1 MLYPLSLPLSAM
13 LILSTLGC
21 SVWPPQ
27 QENFGKFIG
36 QVVARWDDS
45 GREMVLTEPFG
56 YIDPEGNRWDA
67 PAGSVIDGASIP
79 QVAWSVIGGPF
90 EGKYRNASVIH
101 DVACDQRQRPWDK
114 VHLTFYYAMR
124 ACDV

>member
-79 QVAWSVIGGPF
+79 QI
-90 EGKYRNASVIH
+90 
-101 DVACDQRQRPWDK
+101 
-114 VHLTFYYAMR
+114 
-124 ACDV
+124 